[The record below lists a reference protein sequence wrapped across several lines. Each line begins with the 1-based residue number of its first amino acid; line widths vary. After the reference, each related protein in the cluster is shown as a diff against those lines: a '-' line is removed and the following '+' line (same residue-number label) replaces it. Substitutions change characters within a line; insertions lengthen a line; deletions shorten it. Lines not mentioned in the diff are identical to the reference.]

1 MSKPRLLVL
10 KLIKTALCVSA
21 IFILGAVNPA
31 IGAGKLA
38 NGAKIFSNNCASCH
52 RGGGNIIIAH
62 KTLKQPAMEKYGM
75 NSKEAIIQQVLNGKS
90 AMPAFRGRLD
100 SQQIEDVA
108 TYVLEKAATGW

>member
-1 MSKPRLLVL
+1 
-10 KLIKTALCVSA
+10 
-21 IFILGAVNPA
+21 
-31 IGAGKLA
+31 
-38 NGAKIFSNNCASCH
+38 
-52 RGGGNIIIAH
+52 
-62 KTLKQPAMEKYGM
+62 MEKYGM